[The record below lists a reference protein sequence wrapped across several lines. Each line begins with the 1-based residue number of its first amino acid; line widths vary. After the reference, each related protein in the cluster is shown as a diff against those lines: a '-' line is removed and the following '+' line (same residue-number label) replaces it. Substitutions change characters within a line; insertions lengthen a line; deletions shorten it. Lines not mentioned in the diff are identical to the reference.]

1 MTAYIPD
8 SMLPDCPYC
17 RNTRALVVG
26 DYAVQCRCVT
36 RGTPLLRFLD
46 TTIGKMY
53 TTASLDVLTPM
64 DDDQATMLGYAERF
78 IKWWS
83 KGQKGL
89 YLWSAQTGNGK
100 SLIASAILNKIGLPS
115 QAIEASVLWDAMRST
130 YESEESLKRYFN
142 AIAYVPALLLDDLGM
157 SNTEKTDEWLTD
169 ILNARIERGALTI
182 ITSNLHPSELK
193 KASPRAI
200 SRLMA
205 HCHPINTKSGT
216 DWRVRLSEKMK

>member
-78 IKWWS
+78 IKWWG
-83 KGQKGL
+83 KGQKG
-89 YLWSAQTGNGK
+89 
-100 SLIASAILNKIGLPS
+100 
-115 QAIEASVLWDAMRST
+115 
-130 YESEESLKRYFN
+130 
-142 AIAYVPALLLDDLGM
+142 
-157 SNTEKTDEWLTD
+157 
-169 ILNARIERGALTI
+169 
-182 ITSNLHPSELK
+182 
-193 KASPRAI
+193 
-200 SRLMA
+200 
-205 HCHPINTKSGT
+205 
-216 DWRVRLSEKMK
+216 